1 MFARNYRVFGV
12 IDRVLFLW
20 NFTIRH
26 YLQIINRREYVMKV
40 YERPINDE
48 CHNNNN
54 INNSPTGEKGNMKM

>member
-1 MFARNYRVFGV
+1 
-12 IDRVLFLW
+12 
-20 NFTIRH
+20 
-26 YLQIINRREYVMKV
+26 MKV